1 MLLLFFSIG
10 SVAQN
15 KETKEA
21 DKLFDSYEYVSAA
34 KAYLSLVEN
43 GNNSAYVYEHLAD
56 SYKIET
62 QLMPKNGMLRHL
74 NHLRMQILIISMY
87 KCLNTMKYDEADKQM
102 KLFVTL
108 FPNDKRSLVF
118 KNNPN
123 YLTILKNKSHF

>member
-1 MLLLFFSIG
+1 MKIYSQIILLFFSIG

-56 SYKIET
+56 SYYKIENT
-62 QLMPKNGMLRHL
+62 IDAEKWYAETLK
-74 NHLRMQILIISMY
+74 SSKDADTYY
-87 KCLNTMKYDEADKQM
+87 KYVRLNTM
-102 KLFVTL
+102 
-108 FPNDKRSLVF
+108 RSMMRL
-118 KNNPN
+118 
-123 YLTILKNKSHF
+123 ISR

>member
-43 GNNSAYVYEHLAD
+43 GNNSAYVYEHLVLIIRL
-56 SYKIET
+56 KT
-62 QLMPKNGMLRHL
+62 QLMPKMV
-74 NHLRMQILIISMY
+74 
-87 KCLNTMKYDEADKQM
+87 C
-102 KLFVTL
+102 
-108 FPNDKRSLVF
+108 
-118 KNNPN
+118 
-123 YLTILKNKSHF
+123 

>member
-1 MLLLFFSIG
+1 MKIYSQIMLLLFFSIG

-56 SYKIET
+56 SYYKIE
-62 QLMPKNGMLRHL
+62 
-74 NHLRMQILIISMY
+74 
-87 KCLNTMKYDEADKQM
+87 
-102 KLFVTL
+102 
-108 FPNDKRSLVF
+108 
-118 KNNPN
+118 NN
-123 YLTILKNKSHF
+123 